1 MEAVLDFMFP
11 EDTTLVGTAA
21 PEASD
26 PLADLLATARAG
38 DRTAMR
44 RLLGL
49 LGPRLLRVVRG
60 VLGPAHPELEDV
72 LQDAT
77 VLVVRALADFRGE
90 GQVEGYAV
98 RITLRAAIAARKKYK
113 ARIARIDEPTIEP
126 EDDAPAPSDEVL
138 AKKRR
143 ALLRSLLDELPEAQ
157 AEALV
162 LRSVLGHSLEE
173 TASVAGVPP
182 NTIRSRMRL
191 ARDTLRRRIEADPVL
206 LESLEI
212 RS

>member
-1 MEAVLDFMFP
+1 VEAVLDFMFP
-11 EDTTLVGTAA
+11 EDTTLVGTAV

-26 PLADLLATARAG
+26 PLANLLSTARAG

-60 VLGPAHPELEDV
+60 VLGPGHPELEDV

-98 RITLRAAIAARKKYK
+98 RITLRAAISARKKYR
-113 ARIARIDEPTIEP
+113 ARVARIDEASE
-126 EDDAPAPSDEVL
+126 ERHDDAPAPSEEVL

-162 LRSVLGHSLEE
+162 LRSVLGHSLEV
-173 TASVAGVPP
+173 TASVAGVPA
-182 NTIRSRMRL
+182 NTLRSRMRL
-191 ARDTLRRRIEADPVL
+191 AREALKRRIEADPVL

>member
-1 MEAVLDFMFP
+1 MEAVLDLIFP

-21 PEASD
+21 PEAID
-26 PLADLLATARAG
+26 PLANLLATAREG
-38 DRTAMR
+38 DRAAMR
-44 RLLGL
+44 RLLTT

-72 LQDAT
+72 VQDAT
-77 VLVVRALADFRGE
+77 LLVVRALNDFRGE

-98 RITLRAAIAARKKYK
+98 RITLRAAITARRRHRT
-113 ARIARIDEPTIEP
+113 RISKLEDPTE
-126 EDDAPAPSDEVL
+126 ESEGEVAPPSEELL

-143 ALLRSLLDELPEAQ
+143 DLLRVLLDELPEAQ

-162 LRSVLGHSLEE
+162 LRTVLGHSLEE
-173 TASVAGVPP
+173 TAAIAGVPA
-182 NTIRSRMRL
+182 NTVRSRMRL
-191 ARDTLRRRIEADPVL
+191 AREALKKRIESDPVL

-212 RS
+212 KE

>member
-11 EDTTLVGTAA
+11 EDTTLVATAV

-26 PLADLLATARAG
+26 PLADLLAEARAG
-38 DRTAMR
+38 DRAAMR

-77 VLVVRALADFRGE
+77 VLVVRALDDFRGE

-113 ARIARIDEPTIEP
+113 ARVARVEEPTIEA
-126 EDDAPAPSDEVL
+126 EDDAPTPNDEVL
-138 AKKRR
+138 ASKRR
-143 ALLRSLLDELPEAQ
+143 ELLRSLLDELPEAQ

-173 TASVAGVPP
+173 TARVAGVPE
-182 NTIRSRMRL
+182 NTVRSRMRL
-191 ARDTLRRRIEADPVL
+191 AREALRRRIEADPVL

>member
-11 EDTTLVGTAA
+11 EDTTLVSTAV

-26 PLADLLATARAG
+26 PLANLLSTARAG

-77 VLVVRALADFRGE
+77 VLVVRALSDFRGE

-98 RITLRAAIAARKKYK
+98 RITLRAAIAARKKYR
-113 ARIARIDEPTIEP
+113 ARMARVDEPSE
-126 EDDAPAPSDEVL
+126 EQKDDAPAPSEEVL

-173 TASVAGVPP
+173 TASVAGVPA

-191 ARDTLRRRIEADPVL
+191 AREALRRRIEADPVL

>member
-1 MEAVLDFMFP
+1 VEAVLDFMFP
-11 EDTTLVGTAA
+11 EDTTLVGTAV

-26 PLADLLATARAG
+26 PLANLLSTARAG
-38 DRTAMR
+38 DRAAMR
-44 RLLGL
+44 RLLGM

-60 VLGPAHPELEDV
+60 VLGPGHPELEDV

-77 VLVVRALADFRGE
+77 VAVVRALGDFRGE

-113 ARIARIDEPTIEP
+113 ARVARLDEESDER

-173 TASVAGVPP
+173 TANVAGVPA

-191 ARDTLRRRIEADPVL
+191 AREALKRRIEADPVL
-206 LESLEI
+206 LESLELGT
-212 RS
+212 